1 MTNFFSRHSRLLFF
15 ASLPVI
21 FLFSITSQLR
31 IPRFRVYGNLFRLD
45 RVIHIVAFFVLAVL
59 LVLWQQKEQKK
70 ISLPKWLLLGIVGVG
85 FAFLIEAVQIVIP
98 LRTFNL
104 EDVMYGIAGYILG
117 CVFILLPRKP
127 KIGFLNVFIVVIALF
142 VICIL

>member
-59 LVLWQQKEQKK
+59 LVLWQKKEQKK
-70 ISLPKWLLLGIVGVG
+70 ISFPKWIWLGIVGVG
-85 FAFLIEAVQIVIP
+85 LAFLIEAVQIIIP

-117 CVFILLPRKP
+117 CVFVMLPRKP
-127 KIGFLNVFIVVIALF
+127 KIGFLNVFVVVLALF
-142 VICIL
+142 FICIL